1 MKGSRE
7 RNGSESFLLIGLYW
21 ALKIYALIT
30 FHKMDRFSS
39 LYLSLGRLLSKR
51 RRHGSDAALASSG
64 ASPADK
70 GEENEDG
77 AHDKTDEQPT
87 QCLKLE
93 ISDSFLTSIALML
106 SWDRNAFLQ
115 SKYNDRIKYEELTTA
130 QNQHTSAKNYKKVS
144 TELPLLSLTI
154 GNKKLIVC
162 KLFYEKL
169 TRRVDIPFSDITS
182 LLVCFDN
189 KGFDTLRIK
198 PLPGK
203 FTSWKVDDSKEDNC
217 FPESKFV
224 FLEIEKGKLE
234 KGLAKLLYI
243 DPRLQRTVEFARAS
257 GDQHMYQGRVHA
269 HTQQTNMSAPQP
281 FLSVNEHISI
291 NCLLPIRNKGLHVR
305 LSANEV
311 IFYDRSVAMQSLH
324 ALFTECAFLVRPS
337 LQILSKVHSRWK
349 CATACLIVRK
359 YICEILSNTKD

>member
-1 MKGSRE
+1 MRISERLGS
-7 RNGSESFLLIGLYW
+7 S
-21 ALKIYALIT
+21 AVD
-30 FHKMDRFSS
+30 MQVDQ
-39 LYLSLGRLLSKR
+39 
-51 RRHGSDAALASSG
+51 
-64 ASPADK
+64 

-77 AHDKTDEQPT
+77 ALDKTDEQPT

-154 GNKKLIVC
+154 GNKKFIRTGDCNILASFCYVTQLIVC
-162 KLFYEKL
+162 KLFYEKK
-169 TRRVDIPFSDITS
+169 TRRVDIPFLDITS

-189 KGFDTLRIK
+189 RGFDTLRIKARSSLEYFSADK

-217 FPESKFV
+217 FPESKFI

-281 FLSVNEHISI
+281 FLSVNV
-291 NCLLPIRNKGLHVR
+291 LPTLEGECRMFLSPLH
-305 LSANEV
+305 S
-311 IFYDRSVAMQSLH
+311 
-324 ALFTECAFLVRPS
+324 
-337 LQILSKVHSRWK
+337 
-349 CATACLIVRK
+349 
-359 YICEILSNTKD
+359 